1 MVMVL
6 CNSHVTLQYMN
17 QRKMKSSWELTE
29 KGKGQDVYDAARFH
43 IVCISIHIE

>member
-29 KGKGQDVYDAARFH
+29 KGKGQDLYDAACFH